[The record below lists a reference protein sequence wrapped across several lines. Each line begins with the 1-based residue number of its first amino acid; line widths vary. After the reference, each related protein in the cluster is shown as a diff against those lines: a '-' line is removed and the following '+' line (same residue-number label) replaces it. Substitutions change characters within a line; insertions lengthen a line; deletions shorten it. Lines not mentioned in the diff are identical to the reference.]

1 VDFILITL
9 VAALAAISIV
19 AISSATYTE
28 QTDFMQKQ
36 ILWYIVGFLCMI
48 LFLLFDYKI
57 LMEGRFLDL
66 LYGLSIFLLLLV
78 WVPGI
83 GIKVNGAKEWLRI
96 GGIQVEP
103 SEVVKLILI
112 LVLAKHLAA
121 KKCETGWWD
130 PKTLCTVLGLV
141 ALPFFLILSQPDLGM
156 ALLLTGILAAM
167 LFVSGLDWR
176 FFAAGLILVVLAA
189 GSVFFLYTT
198 HSPLLHVILKK
209 HQIERIATFL
219 NPSADPTGAGFQT
232 TQAKIAIGS
241 GMLKG
246 KGFHQGTQAQGKWIP
261 EPHNDFI
268 FAVFAEEFGFIG
280 SSVLITL
287 FFLLIWRMV
296 GIAEKADHPFGALI
310 VSGVI
315 GMMVFQV
322 FQNIGMTLG
331 LVPVTG
337 LPLPLISYGGSSLV
351 TQLAAI
357 GLVLNVGMRSNRDL
371 LTFDG

>member
-1 VDFILITL
+1 
-9 VAALAAISIV
+9 
-19 AISSATYTE
+19 
-28 QTDFMQKQ
+28 
-36 ILWYIVGFLCMI
+36 MI

-57 LMEGRFLDL
+57 LLEGRFLYL
-66 LYGLSIFLLLLV
+66 LYGLGIFLLLLV
-78 WVPGI
+78 WIPGI
-83 GIKVNGAKEWLRI
+83 GTKVKGAQEWLRF
-96 GGIQVEP
+96 GGIQVQP

-112 LVLAKHLAA
+112 LVFAKLLAK
-121 KKCETGWWD
+121 KSETGWRD
-130 PKTLCTVLGLV
+130 PKTLGTVLGLF
-141 ALPFFLILSQPDLGM
+141 ALPFLLILSQPDLGTAM
-156 ALLLTGILAAM
+156 VLTAILATM
-167 LFVSGLDWR
+167 LFAGGLDWR
-176 FFAAGLILVVLAA
+176 FFATGLALLAFAA

-209 HQIERIATFL
+209 HQIERIGTFL
-219 NPSADPTGAGFQT
+219 NPAADPTGAGYQI

-241 GMLKG
+241 GMLEG
-246 KGFHQGTQAQGKWIP
+246 KGFHQGTQAQGNWIP

-287 FFLLIWRMV
+287 FLLLIRRMM
-296 GIAEKADHPFGALI
+296 GIAEKADHPFGTLI

-337 LPLPLISYGGSSLV
+337 LPLPLISYGGSSLI